1 MSSEELRNST
11 SQENAESKRPEI
23 VVDEDWK
30 ARVKAEDAT
39 LDQKIQEEQEE
50 KKNASQTKGQAAAQT
65 GQADGDSSETS
76 AEEIEMPP
84 AGFSALVGML
94 TTQTMVGL
102 GVIPNPVSGKAEPQL
117 KLARHFIDLL
127 GIIEEKT
134 KGNLDADEKSLLN
147 STLHQ
152 LRMTF
157 LQQSKTATQ
166 NTSDDTQSSTTQS
179 E

>member
-1 MSSEELRNST
+1 MSSEEPRNST
-11 SQENAESKRPEI
+11 SQENADSEKPEI

-30 ARVKAEDAT
+30 ARVKAEDAA
-39 LDQKIQEEQEE
+39 LDQKIQEE
-50 KKNASQTKGQAAAQT
+50 KKNASQTERQEAAQT
-65 GQADGDSSETS
+65 GQRGSDSSDIS
-76 AEEIEMPP
+76 GEELEMP
-84 AGFSALVGML
+84 AASFSTLVGMFM
-94 TTQTMVGL
+94 TQAMVGL

-134 KGNLDADEKSLLN
+134 KGNLEADEKSMLN

-152 LRMTF
+152 LRTMF

-166 NTSDDTQSSTTQS
+166 QDTSDDTDTKPNN
-179 E
+179 